1 MVQTVDGSQWQSTQ
15 PEILIISQKDL
26 FIHSQLPAKVRYPN
40 KIGDIAQHKSQF
52 QYSAGKW
59 TAVTGVSISDFSR
72 EKLTATA
79 NELEEE
85 KKFAFEFLKI
95 A

>member
-1 MVQTVDGSQWQSTQ
+1 MADGSQWQSTQ
-15 PEILIISQKDL
+15 PEILIIFQKDL
-26 FIHSQLPAKVRYPN
+26 FIHSQLPAKVRYSKFRN
-40 KIGDIAQHKSQF
+40 ITSLNRNIESLNQN
-52 QYSAGKW
+52 SAGKW

>member
-1 MVQTVDGSQWQSTQ
+1 MIFKRDQIMRGAPSRWSFGPNSAWSSIETMAIGKTH
-15 PEILIISQKDL
+15 PTL
-26 FIHSQLPAKVRYPN
+26 FVKTMPLYP
-40 KIGDIAQHKSQF
+40 
-52 QYSAGKW
+52 YSAGKW

>member
-1 MVQTVDGSQWQSTQ
+1 MVQTADGSQWQSTQ
-15 PEILIISQKDL
+15 PEILIIFQKDL
-26 FIHSQLPAKVRYPN
+26 FIHSQLPAKVRYSKFRN
-40 KIGDIAQHKSQF
+40 FILN
-52 QYSAGKW
+52 QYLAGKW